1 MKGIDLTKIGR
12 MMDVSAVRTDVTME
26 EVDKMIDIVI
36 KYDCICASPMPWI
49 TKYTIDRL
57 ADVSD
62 AVVTGVV
69 SFPAGAETTAIKIAT
84 AKEMIGLGCKEL
96 DMVMNVSA
104 FKSGDYKLVEE
115 DIKAVVDAAGEVP
128 VKSIIEIC
136 YLTDDEIKK
145 ASEIAVKAGVAYVK
159 TGTGWG
165 PKPTTVDTI
174 KIIKETIGDG
184 AFIKAAGGVR
194 DLDTLLEMKNA
205 GCDRFGIG
213 VRSALSIL
221 HEAYER
227 AGVKISDS
235 LEGINKTDRY

>member
-69 SFPAGAETTAIKIAT
+69 SFPGGAETTAIKIAT

-104 FKSGDYKLVEE
+104 FKSGNYKLVEE

-145 ASEIAVKAGVAYVK
+145 ASEIAVRAGVAYVK

-174 KIIKETIGDG
+174 KIIKETIGDS

-194 DLDTLLEMKNA
+194 DLDTLLEMKGA

-221 HEAYER
+221 QEAYRR
-227 AGVKISDS
+227 AGVETVDS
-235 LEGINKTDRY
+235 LEGISDTDKY